1 MTSDCN
7 AHLIYSTWA
16 YAKQANHTF
25 LTFIYKSVL
34 YSGTSCLSSGIFCLI
49 AGMICFHMSAFTGET
64 ILLKSVRSR
73 AVVLHDDSFVEDYP
87 VFFVLM
93 YGK

>member
-1 MTSDCN
+1 MTRDYN

-16 YAKQANHTF
+16 YVKQTNHIV

-34 YSGTSCLSSGIFCLI
+34 YSGTSCLSSGFFCSI
-49 AGMICFHMSAFTGET
+49 AGMICFHMSATTGET
-64 ILLKSVRSR
+64 TLLKSVRSR

-87 VFFVLM
+87 VVFV
-93 YGK
+93 